1 MNKLSS
7 VFFFSQNKRYFL
19 IPDLQYYWMEFKQI
33 FSFVAA
39 QDNLARG
46 DFFFSSSFYLP
57 NSFENFTG
65 CVQHKLKK
73 FRIVVSPFSIQ
84 NSFATLIPGEQ

>member
-19 IPDLQYYWMEFKQI
+19 IPDLQYYWMEFKHI

-46 DFFFSSSFYLP
+46 DFFFFFILSSQQF
-57 NSFENFTG
+57 
-65 CVQHKLKK
+65 
-73 FRIVVSPFSIQ
+73 
-84 NSFATLIPGEQ
+84 